1 MRVTN
6 DLVFSAQSA
15 GASANSSAVYTGYM
29 VTASVQATT
38 TSTAVGT
45 LKIQYSND
53 PGSPIERTVPT
64 NWSDVPSA
72 SVAVSSAG
80 VYAIGKIDISYN
92 WLRLVF
98 TYTSGAGNIT
108 TAYIHGF
115 GF

>member
-6 DLVFSAQSA
+6 DLVFNAQSA
-15 GASANSSAVYTGYM
+15 GASVNSSAVYSGYM
-29 VTASVQATT
+29 VTASVQAVTT
-38 TSTAVGT
+38 GTAVGT
-45 LKIQYSND
+45 LKLQYSND
-53 PGSPIERTVPT
+53 PGSPLERTVPA

-72 SVAVSSAG
+72 VSSAG
-80 VYAIGKIDISYN
+80 TYAIGKLDISYN
-92 WLRLVF
+92 WLRLAF

>member
-6 DLVFSAQSA
+6 DLVFNAQSA
-15 GASANSSAVYTGYM
+15 GDSVNSSAVYSGYM
-29 VTASVQATT
+29 VTASVQAVTT
-38 TSTAVGT
+38 GTAVGT
-45 LKIQYSND
+45 LKLQYSND
-53 PGSPIERTVPT
+53 PGSPLERTVPA

-80 VYAIGKIDISYN
+80 TYAIGKLDISYN
-92 WLRLVF
+92 WLRLAF

>member
-1 MRVTN
+1 MRVSN
-6 DLVFSAQSA
+6 DLVFTAQSI
-15 GASANSSAVYTGYM
+15 ASSVNSNAVFTGYM
-29 VTASVQATT
+29 VTASVQAVT

-45 LKIQYSND
+45 LKLQYSND

-72 SVAVSSAG
+72 TVAVSSAG
-80 VYAIGKIDISYN
+80 VYAIAKLDISYN
-92 WLRLVF
+92 WLRLAYVA
-98 TYTSGAGNIT
+98 TSGTGNIT